1 MKQAHQPAIAMKQAS
16 EPAVAMK
23 QANEPAIAMKQA
35 NEPAI
40 AMKLAHQPA
49 IAMKLA
55 HQPATTMKQ
64 TSESAI
70 AMKQASEPA
79 IAMKQANEP
88 AIAMKQ
94 ACESATVNWLKQ
106 QKSTH
111 YNNTF
116 DQFGV
121 MDVKS
126 EVSPAVMYEAP
137 GFYRSRDDLGH
148 GETAVTS
155 RDSYGYVKEVAPQNM
170 AFRGGSSY
178 TLLVLLLL
186 SILLFVSASHGVCLH
201 HYR

>member
-1 MKQAHQPAIAMKQAS
+1 MKQTHQ
-16 EPAVAMK
+16 
-23 QANEPAIAMKQA
+23 
-35 NEPAI
+35 PAI

-49 IAMKLA
+49 IAMK
-55 HQPATTMKQ
+55 Q
-64 TSESAI
+64 TSEPAI
-70 AMKQASEPA
+70 AMKQASEPAVAMKQASEPA

-88 AIAMKQ
+88 AIPMKQ
-94 ACESATVNWLKQ
+94 ACEPATAIINWLKL

-111 YNNTF
+111 YNNTCNAVTF

-126 EVSPAVMYEAP
+126 EVSPAVMYEGP

-155 RDSYGYVKEVAPQNM
+155 RDSDGYVKEVAPQNM

-178 TLLVLLLL
+178 TLLVLIENTGPGQLDHRHAFNRT
-186 SILLFVSASHGVCLH
+186 IVHVGNRTIIHVRNRTF
-201 HYR
+201 